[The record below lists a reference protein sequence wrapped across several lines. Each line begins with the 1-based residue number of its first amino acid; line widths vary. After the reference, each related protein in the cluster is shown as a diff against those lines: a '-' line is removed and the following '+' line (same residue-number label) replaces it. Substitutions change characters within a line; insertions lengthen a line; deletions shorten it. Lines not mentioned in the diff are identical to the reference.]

1 MSAPS
6 EPGGPGPGRRAGAH
20 HEHAASLDGPMTLPP
35 RERVQRTIA
44 FTSGKGGVGKS
55 SLVLNTGIVLARQ
68 GCRVVVLDGDLGL
81 ANLHVMLGQ
90 SPRWD
95 LRHVIAGDKRLAEIA
110 FTGPAGVRIVP
121 GGPGVVELANLPEDD
136 RQGLL
141 SQLEEIEQG
150 VDFLLIDTA
159 AGLDDAVLDLVVAS
173 DEAVVVTR
181 PEPTA
186 IADAYALMKSV
197 VLETPSYPFH
207 LLINMVR
214 DAAQGRHIY
223 EALTQI
229 LMKFLG
235 YRPGYAG
242 FVVDDPAVGQAVVR
256 QLPFAVA
263 APRAAAT
270 RCIEALAG
278 RLLGTAPPAAPGAP
292 GFWKRLAGSR
302 RTSG

>member
-1 MSAPS
+1 VS
-6 EPGGPGPGRRAGAH
+6 GPADL
-20 HEHAASLDGPMTLPP
+20 SLTLPP
-35 RERVQRTIA
+35 PTPRPRTIA

-55 SLVLNTGIVLARQ
+55 SLVLNTGIALARQ

-81 ANLHVMLGQ
+81 ANLHVLLGQ

-95 LRHVIAGDKRLAEIA
+95 LRHVIAGEKRLDEIA
-110 FTGPAGVRIVP
+110 FPGPAGIRVVP
-121 GGPGVVELANLPEDD
+121 GGPGVAELANLDEED
-136 RQGLL
+136 RAELL
-141 SQLEEIEQG
+141 GQLEAVERG

-159 AGLDDAVLDLVVAS
+159 AGLDAAVLDLVTAG
-173 DEAVVVTR
+173 DEAIVVTR

-186 IADAYALMKSV
+186 LADAYALMKTV
-197 VLETPSYPFH
+197 IRETPSYPFH

-214 DAAQGRHIY
+214 DAAEGAQIH

-242 FVVDDPAVGQAVVR
+242 FVVDDPAVGAAVVR
-256 QLPFAVA
+256 QTPFTIM
-263 APRAAAT
+263 APRSVAT
-270 RCIEALAG
+270 RCIETLAG
-278 RLLGTAPPAAPGAP
+278 RLLGRARATADSAPS
-292 GFWKRLAGSR
+292 FWKRLAGAR